1 MFSTANEKFQPARSN
16 PAIGGEQ
23 MEEFENSFFLQ
34 AIRDA
39 QQPPPVELANGE
51 TLERLKNPP
60 SCMMTDGEDDVEQLA
75 PNLASIE
82 SDNDGSFSDGLF
94 QLAERRIGEL
104 AKQNE
109 MLSREN
115 ARLRE
120 SSTTAKATTRPSIG
134 ERDALERK
142 IAQLL
147 EENHGLLR
155 AIEQLRGQRIE
166 GEVGVLLGTPEDEAQ
181 TPQERETLFARMRA
195 LIAKLNRRRE
205 EQQQTLDSFI
215 DKLKGKEAEVHEKDK
230 AVAALKQE
238 TEEHRDALKRAQATI
253 ATLDSKIDE
262 HLVREREA
270 ARKHTLLREHNSKL
284 TAALATYKETCEQ
297 AVSRESVLNEH
308 IRAQDREIGQLNRS
322 MQASVQEREQWSTQ
336 IKGLQDKLAQMQ
348 SEAEQTAREHR
359 TQMSSLHKE
368 NQQLKI
374 DLHNALLDQETL
386 QQTLESKYKEKEQIL
401 SMYNEQLAKN
411 EEHIKRQH
419 ELLSELANLRAASQG
434 ATVQDTSQNAAL
446 ADEVGKLKREVAKRE
461 KQIAKVLD
469 ERAVLSKELDA
480 IRAKLSSSETQKVT
494 LNDQIAQLSLSV
506 AALKGAISSL
516 ESEKALL
523 RASLASNEGSLSK
536 QKELYDRIHVLTRE
550 LDLAKQAR
558 EQFTT
563 DERKRRDMQQQLAQ
577 LTEQCQQIGEELSE
591 ERQNLQHV
599 QALLTEEAGKRRT
612 MENELQSSRA
622 QLQVTASALEREK
635 LERERAGQ
643 SAFGEL
649 SRLRSENESLKR
661 QLFQSPRSTN
671 KPQKA
676 VDEQPKGSAVH
687 SLAFV
692 QAIRNAKENLQNA
705 MGTGAES
712 PISSVADP
720 MFALGSPV
728 LSVSTLAPNEPFSS
742 HQM

>member
-1 MFSTANEKFQPARSN
+1 
-16 PAIGGEQ
+16 

-39 QQPPPVELANGE
+39 QQPLPLELANGE

-109 MLSREN
+109 VLSREN

-120 SSTTAKATTRPSIG
+120 SSTTDRAAARPSTG

-147 EENHGLLR
+147 DENHGLLH

-215 DKLKGKEAEVHEKDK
+215 DKLKGKEAEVHEKDR

-270 ARKHTLLREHNSKL
+270 ARRHTLLREHNSKL

-297 AVSRESVLNEH
+297 AVSREAVLNEH
-308 IRAQDREIGQLNRS
+308 IRAQDREIAQLNRS
-322 MQASVQEREQWSTQ
+322 VQASVQEREQWSTQ
-336 IKGLQDKLAQMQ
+336 TRGLQDKLAQMQ

-368 NQQLKI
+368 SQQLKI

-419 ELLSELANLRAASQG
+419 ELLSELATLRAASQG
-434 ATVQDTSQNAAL
+434 ATAQDTSQNAAL

-461 KQIAKVLD
+461 KQIAKVFD

-523 RASLASNEGSLSK
+523 RATLASNEGSLSK

-550 LDLAKQAR
+550 LDLAKQTR
-558 EQFTT
+558 EQLTS
-563 DERKRRDMQQQLAQ
+563 DERMRRESERSMQQQLAQ
-577 LTEQCQQIGEELSE
+577 LTEQCRQIGDELSE

-635 LERERAGQ
+635 QERERAGQ

-661 QLFQSPRSTN
+661 QLFQSPRSTS
-671 KPQKA
+671 KPPKTA
-676 VDEQPKGSAVH
+676 DEQPKGSAVQ

-742 HQM
+742 RQM